1 MEPVKYYRLSEVE
14 EHKSPHNCWIVIN
27 NKVYDV
33 TKFLEEHPG
42 GVEVLCEHAGGDAT
56 ENYEDVGHSTD
67 ARQMAESYVIGELHP
82 EDREKIVSSLLVVK
96 LGDPW
101 SSGAGCHGHV
111 PHVYLRG
118 MTRVDQSCV
127 TIASQQTICSE
138 RASSL

>member
-82 EDREKIVSSLLVVK
+82 EDREKIVSSLMPP
-96 LGDPW
+96 GSHFQDSTSWW
-101 SSGAGCHGHV
+101 SNWVIPGLAA
-111 PHVYLRG
+111 LA
-118 MTRVDQSCV
+118 V
-127 TIASQQTICSE
+127 TVMYRMYISE
-138 RASSL
+138 E